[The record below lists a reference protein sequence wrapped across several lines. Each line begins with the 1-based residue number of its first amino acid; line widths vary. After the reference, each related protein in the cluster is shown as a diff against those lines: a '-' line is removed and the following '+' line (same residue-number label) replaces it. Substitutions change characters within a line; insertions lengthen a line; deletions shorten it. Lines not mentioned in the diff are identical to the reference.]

1 MSRPAL
7 LAAARTWSTPRRIS
21 PATERRVSGVPPH
34 VLGRSRRIFL
44 TVILPLAATMAES
57 FSADDPV

>member
-1 MSRPAL
+1 
-7 LAAARTWSTPRRIS
+7 
-21 PATERRVSGVPPH
+21 